1 MSETKHL
8 NRRYLKDK
16 LSGMSFRVP
25 KQSMRAPYE
34 NLEGRKKAAFFIVK
48 NRPSKTGG
56 MKILASS

>member
-16 LSGMSFRVP
+16 LSGVSFRVP

-34 NLEGRKKAAFFIVK
+34 NLEGRKKAAFFIFNAEKSFRV
-48 NRPSKTGG
+48 GG
-56 MKILASS
+56 YREDKP